1 MAPTCAR
8 VSALVLLSTLAAP
21 SAFAGG
27 LEANGYNW
35 DLLFDPGTYAV
46 WVTLSLTVQ
55 SVRRFAG
62 WLVVE

>member
-35 DLLFDPGTYAV
+35 DLLFDPGTYAAKGT
-46 WVTLSLTVQ
+46 VTNVNIDH
-55 SVRRFAG
+55 
-62 WLVVE
+62 